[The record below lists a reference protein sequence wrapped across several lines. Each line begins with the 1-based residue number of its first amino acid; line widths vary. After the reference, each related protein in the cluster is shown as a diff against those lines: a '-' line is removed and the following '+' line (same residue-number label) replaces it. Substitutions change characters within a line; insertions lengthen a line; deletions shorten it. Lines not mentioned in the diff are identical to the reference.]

1 MNTKNTLI
9 LLIFLLSVLGLII
22 GVYYTESAD
31 AEKTLK
37 DSEDKVFEDP
47 NGTIIITL
55 EKNDSFL
62 DGFFT

>member
-9 LLIFLLSVLGLII
+9 LLIFLLSVLGLIM

-31 AEKTLK
+31 AEKAHEA
-37 DSEDKVFEDP
+37 SEDKVFEDP

-55 EKNDSFL
+55 EKNESFL